1 MVATVTEEQNIEAGE
16 GEEIVE
22 EAMTP
27 EQQMEEQLD
36 FDDPE
41 DDIQQEALEDY
52 IEEQNSDGEEESYEE
67 DPEVEDLLEAAID
80 VGLEPEDFDQLGSM
94 EAIQNYI
101 DIAQRQ
107 MNEVEADEEEERPDF
122 SLEYELPE
130 GTPEEDEEEESPD
143 FSLDYE
149 LPEDTPDEVKAAVE
163 GLVGKLEE
171 KLANF
176 ERVFG
181 DFENMQESAQIEQT
195 EAQFDQMIE
204 EVGDGFSGLFGSGP
218 TEELSD
224 DSQFLENRVLLIE
237 EMNALAAGYEASGR
251 EVPAEDVLM
260 RKALASAFTED
271 RDEIQAAQMR
281 AAINSRRDAF
291 TASPTQRR
299 GRAMSPEAAAKQSV
313 RSYMEQSGL
322 LNGIDDPQDF

>member
-52 IEEQNSDGEEESYEE
+52 IEDRNSDGEEEFYEE
-67 DPEVEDLLEAAID
+67 DPEVEELMQAALD
-80 VGLEPEDFDQLGSM
+80 VGLEPDDIDQLGSM

-107 MNEVEADEEEERPDF
+107 MDEVEADEEEERPDF
-122 SLEYELPE
+122 SLDYELPE
-130 GTPEEDEEEESPD
+130 GTP
-143 FSLDYE
+143 
-149 LPEDTPDEVKAAVE
+149 DEVKVAVE

-237 EMNALAAGYEASGR
+237 EMNTLAAGYEAQGR
-251 EVPAEDVLM
+251 EVPSEDVLM
-260 RKALASAFTED
+260 QKAIASAFTQD

>member
-22 EAMTP
+22 EAMTQ

-67 DPEVEDLLEAAID
+67 DPEVEDLMQAALD
-80 VGLEPEDFDQLGSM
+80 VGLEPDDIDQLGSM

-107 MNEVEADEEEERPDF
+107 MDEVEADEEEERPDF
-122 SLEYELPE
+122 SLDYELPE
-130 GTPEEDEEEESPD
+130 GTP
-143 FSLDYE
+143 
-149 LPEDTPDEVKAAVE
+149 DEVKVAVE

-237 EMNALAAGYEASGR
+237 EMNTLAAGYEAQGR
-251 EVPAEDVLM
+251 EVPSEDVLM
-260 RKALASAFTED
+260 QKALASAFTQD

>member
-52 IEEQNSDGEEESYEE
+52 IEDRNSDGEEESSEE
-67 DPEVEDLLEAAID
+67 DPEVEDLLQAAMD
-80 VGLEPEDFDQLGSM
+80 VGLEPDDIDQLGSL

-107 MNEVEADEEEERPDF
+107 MGEV
-122 SLEYELPE
+122 
-130 GTPEEDEEEESPD
+130 EEDEEEESPD

-149 LPEDTPDEVKAAVE
+149 LPEGTPDEVKAAVE

-195 EAQFDQMIE
+195 ESQFDQMIE
-204 EVGDGFSGLFGSGP
+204 EVGNGYSGLFGSGP

>member
-52 IEEQNSDGEEESYEE
+52 IEDRNSDGEEESSEE
-67 DPEVEDLLEAAID
+67 DPEVEDLLQAAMD
-80 VGLEPEDFDQLGSM
+80 VGLEPDDIDQLGSL

-107 MNEVEADEEEERPDF
+107 MGEV
-122 SLEYELPE
+122 
-130 GTPEEDEEEESPD
+130 EEDEEEESPD

-149 LPEDTPDEVKAAVE
+149 LPEGTPDEVKAAVE

-195 EAQFDQMIE
+195 ESQFDQMIE
-204 EVGDGFSGLFGSGP
+204 EVGNGYSGLFGSGP

-299 GRAMSPEAAAKQSV
+299 GRAMSPEAAAKQSG

>member
-52 IEEQNSDGEEESYEE
+52 IEDRNSDGEEESYEE
-67 DPEVEDLLEAAID
+67 DPEVEDLLQAAMD
-80 VGLEPEDFDQLGSM
+80 VGLEPDDIDQLGSL

-107 MNEVEADEEEERPDF
+107 MNEV
-122 SLEYELPE
+122 
-130 GTPEEDEEEESPD
+130 EEDEEEESPD

-149 LPEDTPDEVKAAVE
+149 LPENTPDEVKAAVE

-204 EVGDGFSGLFGSGP
+204 EVGNGYSGLFGSGP

>member
-52 IEEQNSDGEEESYEE
+52 IEEQNSDGEEEFYEE
-67 DPEVEDLLEAAID
+67 DPEVEDLLQAALD
-80 VGLEPEDFDQLGSM
+80 VGLEPDDIDQLGSM

-122 SLEYELPE
+122 SLDYELPE
-130 GTPEEDEEEESPD
+130 GTP
-143 FSLDYE
+143 
-149 LPEDTPDEVKAAVE
+149 DEVKVAVE

>member
-52 IEEQNSDGEEESYEE
+52 IEEQNSDGEEEFYEE
-67 DPEVEDLLEAAID
+67 DPEVEDLMQAALD
-80 VGLEPEDFDQLGSM
+80 VGLEPDDIDQLGSM

-107 MNEVEADEEEERPDF
+107 MDEVEADEEEERPDF
-122 SLEYELPE
+122 SLDYELPE
-130 GTPEEDEEEESPD
+130 GTP
-143 FSLDYE
+143 
-149 LPEDTPDEVKAAVE
+149 DEVKVAVE

-237 EMNALAAGYEASGR
+237 EMNTLAAGYEAQGR
-251 EVPAEDVLM
+251 EVPSEDVLM
-260 RKALASAFTED
+260 QKALASAFTQD

>member
-52 IEEQNSDGEEESYEE
+52 IEDRNSDGEEESYEE
-67 DPEVEDLLEAAID
+67 DPEVEDLLQAAMD
-80 VGLEPEDFDQLGSM
+80 VGLEPEDIDELGSL

-101 DIAQRQ
+101 NIAQRQ
-107 MNEVEADEEEERPDF
+107 MNEV
-122 SLEYELPE
+122 
-130 GTPEEDEEEESPD
+130 EEDEEEESPD

-149 LPEDTPDEVKAAVE
+149 LPEGTPDEVKAAVE

-195 EAQFDQMIE
+195 EAQFDQMIT
-204 EVGDGFSGLFGSGP
+204 EVGDGYSGLFGSGP
-218 TEELSD
+218 TEELPD

>member
-1 MVATVTEEQNIEAGE
+1 MVATVTEEQNIEAEE

-67 DPEVEDLLEAAID
+67 DPEVEDLMQAALD
-80 VGLEPEDFDQLGSM
+80 VGLEPDDIDQLGSM

-107 MNEVEADEEEERPDF
+107 MDEVEADEEEERPDF
-122 SLEYELPE
+122 SLDYELPE
-130 GTPEEDEEEESPD
+130 GTP
-143 FSLDYE
+143 
-149 LPEDTPDEVKAAVE
+149 DEVKVAVE

-237 EMNALAAGYEASGR
+237 EMNTLAAGYEAQGR
-251 EVPAEDVLM
+251 EVPSEDVLM
-260 RKALASAFTED
+260 QKALASAFTQD

-313 RSYMEQSGL
+313 RSYMEQSRL

>member
-1 MVATVTEEQNIEAGE
+1 MTEEQNIEASE
-16 GEEIVE
+16 GDEIVE

-27 EQQMEEQLD
+27 EQQMEDQLD

-52 IEEQNSDGEEESYEE
+52 IEDQNSDGEEESYEE
-67 DPEVEDLLEAAID
+67 EPEVEDLLQSALD
-80 VGLEPEDFDQLGSM
+80 VGLEPDDIDRLGSI

-107 MNEVEADEEEERPDF
+107 MGEV
-122 SLEYELPE
+122 
-130 GTPEEDEEEESPD
+130 EEDEEEESPD

-149 LPEDTPDEVKAAVE
+149 LPEGTPDEVRAAVE

-195 EAQFDQMIE
+195 EAQFDTMIE
-204 EVGDGFSGLFGSGP
+204 EVGNGYSGLFGSGP

>member
-52 IEEQNSDGEEESYEE
+52 IEDRNSDGEEESYEE
-67 DPEVEDLLEAAID
+67 DPEVEDLLQAAID
-80 VGLEPEDFDQLGSM
+80 VGLEPEDIDQLGSL

-107 MNEVEADEEEERPDF
+107 MSEV
-122 SLEYELPE
+122 
-130 GTPEEDEEEESPD
+130 EEDEEEESPD

-204 EVGDGFSGLFGSGP
+204 EVGDGYSGLFGSGP
-218 TEELSD
+218 TEELPD

-260 RKALASAFTED
+260 RKL
-271 RDEIQAAQMR
+271 
-281 AAINSRRDAF
+281 
-291 TASPTQRR
+291 SPVH
-299 GRAMSPEAAAKQSV
+299 SPKIGTRFKQHKC
-313 RSYMEQSGL
+313 GL
-322 LNGIDDPQDF
+322 L

>member
-52 IEEQNSDGEEESYEE
+52 IEDRNSDGEEESYEE
-67 DPEVEDLLEAAID
+67 DPEVEDLLQAAMD
-80 VGLEPEDFDQLGSM
+80 VGLEPDDIDELGSL
-94 EAIQNYI
+94 EAVQRYI
-101 DIAQRQ
+101 NIANRQ
-107 MNEVEADEEEERPDF
+107 MEEV
-122 SLEYELPE
+122 
-130 GTPEEDEEEESPD
+130 EEDEEEEAPD

-149 LPEDTPDEVKAAVE
+149 LPEDTPGEVKAAVE

-195 EAQFDQMIE
+195 EAQFDTMIE
-204 EVGDGFSGLFGSGP
+204 EVGNGYSGLFGSGP

>member
-52 IEEQNSDGEEESYEE
+52 IEDRNSDGEEEFYEE
-67 DPEVEDLLEAAID
+67 DPEVEDLLQAAMD
-80 VGLEPEDFDQLGSM
+80 VGLEPEDIDQLGSL

-107 MNEVEADEEEERPDF
+107 MNEV
-122 SLEYELPE
+122 
-130 GTPEEDEEEESPD
+130 EEDEEEESPD

-149 LPEDTPDEVKAAVE
+149 LPEGTPDEVRAAVE

-195 EAQFDQMIE
+195 EAQFDQMIT
-204 EVGDGFSGLFGSGP
+204 EVGDGYSGLFGSGP
-218 TEELSD
+218 TEELPD

>member
-1 MVATVTEEQNIEAGE
+1 VQRTSRLSTCTIETVATVTEEQNIEASE
-16 GEEIVE
+16 GEEVVE
-22 EAMTP
+22 EQAMTP
-27 EQQMEEQLD
+27 EEQLEDQLD
-36 FDDPE
+36 FDDP
-41 DDIQQEALEDY
+41 DDDLQQEALEDY
-52 IEEQNSDGEEESYEE
+52 IEDKNSDGGEEESYEE
-67 DPEVEDLLEAAID
+67 DVEVDDLLEAALD
-80 VGLEPEDFDQLGSM
+80 VGLEPDDIDRLGSI
-94 EAIQNYI
+94 ENIQNYI
-101 DIAQRQ
+101 EIAQRQ
-107 MNEVEADEEEERPDF
+107 MEEVEADEEEEQ
-122 SLEYELPE
+122 
-130 GTPEEDEEEESPD
+130 PD

-149 LPEDTPDEVKAAVE
+149 LPEGTPEEVKNAVE

-204 EVGDGFSGLFGSGP
+204 EVGSGYSGLFGSGP

-237 EMNALAAGYEASGR
+237 EMNTLAAGYEAQGR
-251 EVPAEDVLM
+251 EVPSEDVLM
-260 RKALASAFTED
+260 QKALASAFTQD

>member
-1 MVATVTEEQNIEAGE
+1 VTEEQNIEASE
-16 GEEIVE
+16 GDEIVE

-52 IEEQNSDGEEESYEE
+52 IEDQTSDGQEESYEE
-67 DPEVEDLLEAAID
+67 EPEIEDLLQSALD
-80 VGLEPEDFDQLGSM
+80 VGLEPDDIDRLGSI

-107 MNEVEADEEEERPDF
+107 MGEV
-122 SLEYELPE
+122 
-130 GTPEEDEEEESPD
+130 EEDEEEESPD

-149 LPEDTPDEVKAAVE
+149 LPEGTPDEVKAAVE

-195 EAQFDQMIE
+195 EAQFDTMIE
-204 EVGDGFSGLFGSGP
+204 EVGNGYSGLFGSGP

>member
-67 DPEVEDLLEAAID
+67 DPEVEDLMQAALD
-80 VGLEPEDFDQLGSM
+80 VGLEPDDIDQLGSM

-107 MNEVEADEEEERPDF
+107 MDEVEADEEEERPDF
-122 SLEYELPE
+122 SLDYELPE
-130 GTPEEDEEEESPD
+130 GTP
-143 FSLDYE
+143 
-149 LPEDTPDEVKAAVE
+149 DEVKVAVE

-237 EMNALAAGYEASGR
+237 EMNTLAAGYEAQGR
-251 EVPAEDVLM
+251 EVPSEDVLM
-260 RKALASAFTED
+260 QKALASAFTQD

>member
-52 IEEQNSDGEEESYEE
+52 IEDRNSDGEEESYEE
-67 DPEVEDLLEAAID
+67 DPEVEDLLQAAMD
-80 VGLEPEDFDQLGSM
+80 VGLEPDDIDQLGSL

-107 MNEVEADEEEERPDF
+107 MNEV
-122 SLEYELPE
+122 
-130 GTPEEDEEEESPD
+130 EEDEEEESPD

-149 LPEDTPDEVKAAVE
+149 LPENTPDEVKAAVE

-195 EAQFDQMIE
+195 EAQFDKMIE
-204 EVGDGFSGLFGSGP
+204 EVGNGYSGLFGSGP

>member
-52 IEEQNSDGEEESYEE
+52 IEDRNSDGEEESYEE
-67 DPEVEDLLEAAID
+67 DPEVEDLLQAAMD
-80 VGLEPEDFDQLGSM
+80 VGLEPDDIDELGSL
-94 EAIQNYI
+94 EAVQRYI
-101 DIAQRQ
+101 NIANRQ
-107 MNEVEADEEEERPDF
+107 MEEV
-122 SLEYELPE
+122 
-130 GTPEEDEEEESPD
+130 EEDEEEEAPD

-195 EAQFDQMIE
+195 ESQFDQMIE
-204 EVGDGFSGLFGSGP
+204 EVGNGYSGLFGSGP

-281 AAINSRRDAF
+281 AAINSRLDAF

>member
-1 MVATVTEEQNIEAGE
+1 MATDENIEASE
-16 GEEIVE
+16 GEEVVE

-27 EQQMEEQLD
+27 EERLEDQLD

-41 DDIQQEALEDY
+41 DDIQQEALQDY
-52 IEEQNSDGEEESYEE
+52 IEDKNSEEEQEPVEE
-67 DPEVEDLLEAAID
+67 NPEVEDLMQAALD
-80 VGLEPEDFDQLGSM
+80 VGLEPDDIDQLGSI

-107 MNEVEADEEEERPDF
+107 MKEVEADKEEER
-122 SLEYELPE
+122 
-130 GTPEEDEEEESPD
+130 PD

-149 LPEDTPDEVKAAVE
+149 LPENTPDNVKEAVE
-163 GLVGKLEE
+163 GLVSKLEE
-171 KLANF
+171 KLAGF

-181 DFENMQESAQIEQT
+181 EFEDIQESAQIEQS

-204 EVGDGFSGLFGSGP
+204 DVGSNFSGLFGSGP
-218 TEELSD
+218 TEELAD
-224 DSQFLENRVLLIE
+224 DSPYLENRVLLIE
-237 EMNALAAGYEASGR
+237 EMNALAAGYEAQGR
-251 EVPAEDVLM
+251 DVPDEGVLM
-260 RKALASAFTED
+260 QKAIASAFTQD
-271 RDEIQAAQMR
+271 RDALAAQQMR
-281 AAINSRRDAF
+281 SAIDSRRDAF

-313 RSYMEQSGL
+313 RSYMEQAGL

>member
-1 MVATVTEEQNIEAGE
+1 MTEEQNIEASE
-16 GEEIVE
+16 GDEIVE

-52 IEEQNSDGEEESYEE
+52 IEDQTSDGQEESYEE
-67 DPEVEDLLEAAID
+67 EPEIEDLLQSALD
-80 VGLEPEDFDQLGSM
+80 VGLEPDDIDRLGSI

-107 MNEVEADEEEERPDF
+107 MGEV
-122 SLEYELPE
+122 
-130 GTPEEDEEEESPD
+130 EEDEEEESPD

-149 LPEDTPDEVKAAVE
+149 LPEGTPDEVKAAVE

-195 EAQFDQMIE
+195 EAQFDTMIE
-204 EVGDGFSGLFGSGP
+204 EVGNGYSGLFGSGP